1 MNDVCWN
8 SEARQILVY
17 IWELMVKQCSDVFEG
32 LHPTKEIEIL
42 VIKQL
47 GNLSTK
53 QGFCRI
59 LPTKYGKSAM
69 NVGFRHGGLI
79 ENQL

>member
-53 QGFCRI
+53 QGF
-59 LPTKYGKSAM
+59 
-69 NVGFRHGGLI
+69 
-79 ENQL
+79 